1 MALLLQ
7 YHKYVHGWYNWYI
20 SSTYIPVA
28 VLLRI
33 TLTLC
38 WKCPLYIVVAL
49 ENLSWKLAEQQESF
63 PPLICSLEGMHDN
76 DCQQSVAKHTSWSFE
91 NSIPLETL
99 AITSVLSTHTPGTS
113 KNNVLYQR
121 ELFFSYSTKSCF
133 PQQACWVPIPSP
145 DSEPYL

>member
-49 ENLSWKLAEQQESF
+49 ENLSWKLAEQQEPF

-76 DCQQSVAKHTSWSFE
+76 DCQQSVAKHTSWNFE

-99 AITSVLSTHTPGTS
+99 AIIGRQYLCWKTKLVPDKFSLHTMTPCTA
-113 KNNVLYQR
+113 QR
-121 ELFFSYSTKSCF
+121 VVFHNKRAEY
-133 PQQACWVPIPSP
+133 
-145 DSEPYL
+145 PYARDI